1 MKSKDL
7 QKLVL
12 FKYENGWENGDS
24 ASKIFNDLNGLVSYR
39 TIRRWC
45 TMIRERGSIDL
56 SHPPGRP
63 PIVRTKAMIRKI
75 FQTRLFIEDSQ
86 KVFDISRTKNDG
98 VKQKQKF
105 PERVMVGV
113 GYAQKV

>member
-12 FKYENGWENGDS
+12 SKYENGLESGDS
-24 ASKIFNDLNGLVSYR
+24 ASKIFNDLNGSVSYR

-45 TMIRERGSIDL
+45 KMIRERGSIDL

-63 PIVRTKAMIRKI
+63 PIVRTKAMIRK
-75 FQTRLFIEDSQ
+75 
-86 KVFDISRTKNDG
+86 
-98 VKQKQKF
+98 VKHHCKRK
-105 PERVMVGV
+105 RRCLL
-113 GYAQKV
+113 

>member
-12 FKYENGWENGDS
+12 SKYENGLESGDS
-24 ASKIFNDLNGLVSYR
+24 ASKIFNDLNGSVSYR

-45 TMIRERGSIDL
+45 KMIRERGSIDL

-63 PIVRTKAMIRKI
+63 PIVRTKAMIRKVKHHCKRKR
-75 FQTRLFIEDSQ
+75 RLTKDLRYFPCKKQWGEAEA
-86 KVFDISRTKNDG
+86 KIS
-98 VKQKQKF
+98 
-105 PERVMVGV
+105 
-113 GYAQKV
+113 

>member
-24 ASKIFNDLNGLVSYR
+24 ASKIFNDLNGLFSYR

-63 PIVRTKAMIRKI
+63 PIVRTKAMIRKVKHHYI
-75 FQTRLFIEDSQ
+75 SNTSVHRRLTKGLRYFPYKKRWSEAEA
-86 KVFDISRTKNDG
+86 KIS
-98 VKQKQKF
+98 
-105 PERVMVGV
+105 
-113 GYAQKV
+113 